1 MCPPGIMFY
10 VRYLCLFTYSDVQ
23 HILLCHFVLFVFDLC
38 IVYSILSVSLD
49 FLFVIAPSVFSNVYL
64 LNIDISQQIYLSTRY
79 LS

>member
-23 HILLCHFVLFVFDLC
+23 HIGLCLFVLFVFDLC

-49 FLFVIAPSVFSNVYL
+49 VPFVIAPSVFSNVYL
-64 LNIDISQQIYLSTRY
+64 LNIDISQQIYSSTRY

>member
-1 MCPPGIMFY
+1 MFY

-23 HILLCHFVLFVFDLC
+23 HIGLCLLVLFVFDLC